1 MKSWIP
7 KSAATILSFGLLAAA
22 QAAEAP
28 TTFTVSEFTFTR
40 PAQWAWVPT
49 TSAMRKAELK
59 VMDEK
64 SGESAEIV
72 FFHFGP
78 GDGGGTQANVERWF
92 RMFREPRDQIA
103 ARSEEVQVGRHQVT
117 YVQAHGTYM
126 SGMPG
131 GPQTPLAN
139 HGLVGAII
147 ESRAGN
153 VFVRLTGP
161 KEFTERLVQEFK
173 NMIESGL
180 KKGTD

>member
-1 MKSWIP
+1 MR
-7 KSAATILSFGLLAAA
+7 AAIILSLGLFALGH
-22 QAAEAP
+22 AAEAP
-28 TTFTVSEFTFTR
+28 ATFSVSEFTFTR
-40 PAQWAWVPT
+40 PAQWEWVST
-49 TSAMRKAELK
+49 TSMMRKAELK
-59 VMDEK
+59 VMDQE
-64 SGESAEIV
+64 SGGNAEIV

-103 ARSEEVQVGRHQVT
+103 ARSEEVKVGRHEVT
-117 YVQAHGTYM
+117 YVQAQGTYM

-161 KEFTERLVQEFK
+161 KEFAERLVPEFK
-173 NMIESGL
+173 KMIESGL
-180 KKGTD
+180 KQGTD